1 MRRIRTATS
10 SPMGYLLESLVAVLI
25 VVTILVTVPSASG
38 LAIVI
43 LLIAAGVYAV
53 ARYGRGPASDPG

>member
-1 MRRIRTATS
+1 
-10 SPMGYLLESLVAVLI
+10 MGYLLESLVAVLI